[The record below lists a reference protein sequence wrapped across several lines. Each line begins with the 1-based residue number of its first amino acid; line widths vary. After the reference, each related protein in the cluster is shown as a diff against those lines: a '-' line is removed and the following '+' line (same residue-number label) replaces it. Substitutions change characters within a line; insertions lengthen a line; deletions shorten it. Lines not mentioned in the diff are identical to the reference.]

1 MTAPF
6 VDIELPERAPV
17 ADSVKREARRIVGE
31 RWFHDS
37 LPDRM
42 AWGRDCWP
50 LGILWTRGGQVTV
63 HLPDFI
69 AIPGSLDE
77 VVALVR
83 LARESGAPIVPYGA
97 GSGVCG
103 GALGLSGGFTLDLK
117 RFDHHTLDAE
127 RWTVRAG
134 AGAIGMHLE
143 TDLLRAGF
151 TLGHYPSSLYCSSLG
166 GYLAARSAGQLSSRY
181 GKIEDMCLS
190 LQAVAGTG
198 EVLESARCRPDPT
211 QLLIG
216 SEGTLGILTEATL
229 RVEPAPAERVYRGFQ
244 FHSVDAA
251 LGAIRELIQ
260 AGFQPAVVRLYD
272 EFDTLIAKRG
282 GRHDVSPEGAGTD
295 GLMAQLRRHAYER
308 AVRPVQ
314 ATVRRAA
321 EGLLKR
327 VLGAPLWLNRAVS
340 VLPSGVMLIVGFEGE
355 EGLTAARAA
364 AAFERLAVAGDDLGE
379 GPGQHWF
386 EHRFSVSYKQS
397 PMMDLGAFV
406 DTMEVS
412 TTWDNLADLYRAVR
426 VAVSPHAFIMAHFSH
441 VYPPGSSIYSTFA
454 GFAPDGEPIQEL
466 YQRTWRAASGAVMR
480 SGSSVTHHHGAGLSK
495 GGYLEADHRGGAELY
510 ALLKRRLDPS
520 GILNP
525 GKLWDVAQVLTVEPE
540 DAPR

>member
-1 MTAPF
+1 M
-6 VDIELPERAPV
+6 VDIQLPDHAPV
-17 ADSVKREARRIVGE
+17 AESVKSEARRIVGE
-31 RWFHDS
+31 RWLHDS

-69 AIPGSLDE
+69 ASPGTVDE
-77 VVALVR
+77 VVALVN
-83 LARESGAPIVPYGA
+83 LARESGTPIVPYGA

-103 GALGLSGGFTLDLK
+103 GALGQAGGFTLDLK
-117 RFDHHTLDAE
+117 RFDHRALDAS

-143 TDLLRAGF
+143 TDLQRRGF

-198 EVLESARCRPDPT
+198 EVLESARCRPDLT

-216 SEGTLGILTEATL
+216 SEGTLAVLTEATL
-229 RVEPAPAERVYRGFQ
+229 RIEPAPAERVYRGFQ
-244 FHSVDAA
+244 FHSIDAA
-251 LGAIRELIQ
+251 LEAIRELIQ
-260 AGFQPAVVRLYD
+260 AGFQPSVVRLYD
-272 EFDTLIAKRG
+272 EFDTLVARRG
-282 GRHDVSPEGAGTD
+282 GHASASPEGAGAE
-295 GLMAQLRRHAYER
+295 GLLAQLRQHAYAR
-308 AVRPVQ
+308 AVRPMQ
-314 ATVRRAA
+314 ATLRRAA

-327 VLGAPLWLNRAVS
+327 VFGSPLWLNRAVG
-340 VLPSGVMLIVGFEGE
+340 VLPAGVMLILGFEGE
-355 EGLTAARAA
+355 LGLTSARAA
-364 AAFERLAVAGDDLGE
+364 AAFERLRAAGDDLGE
-379 GPGQHWF
+379 EPGEHWLQN
-386 EHRFSVSYKQS
+386 RFAVSYKQS

-412 TTWDNLADLYRAVR
+412 TTWDNLANLYRTVRGAV
-426 VAVSPHAFIMAHFSH
+426 APHAFIMAHFSH
-441 VYPPGSSIYSTFA
+441 VYPPGSSIYFTFA
-454 GFAPDGEPIQEL
+454 GFAEDGQPIQEL
-466 YQRTWRAASGAVMR
+466 YQRTWRAASAAVMR

-495 GGYLEADHRGGAELY
+495 GGYLEADHRGGSALY
-510 ALLKRRLDPS
+510 GLLKRRLDPA
-520 GILNP
+520 GVLNP
-525 GKLWDVAQVLTVEPE
+525 GKLWDLDQVLDPLVGG
-540 DAPR
+540 AP